1 MKNRSAFTLV
11 ECIAALGLFALI
23 SVVLGQTCFNCLNA
37 VHSLKK
43 DAYNDAL
50 FDYLRTKVLAED
62 DLSVLQTGLDVY
74 GPDGKTLTI
83 IGDAAATRIVDL
95 FRLDVSCDEAG
106 YSDVFYLVRPS
117 WYDKLTQVSV
127 QRDEIL
133 DDRKDEVEDARR
145 RSAWQ

>member
-1 MKNRSAFTLV
+1 MKSKNAFTLV
-11 ECIAALGLFALI
+11 ECIAALGLFALVA
-23 SVVLGQTCFNCLNA
+23 VVLGQTCFNCLNA
-37 VHSLKK
+37 VHSLEK
-43 DAYNDAL
+43 DAHNDAL

-62 DLSVLQTGLDVY
+62 DLSNLQTGIDVY

-83 IGDAAATRIVDL
+83 IGDAVATKIVDL
-95 FRLDVSCDEAG
+95 FRLDVSCDEVG
-106 YSDVFYLVRPS
+106 YTDVFYLVRPS
-117 WYDKLTQVSV
+117 WYDKLTRASV